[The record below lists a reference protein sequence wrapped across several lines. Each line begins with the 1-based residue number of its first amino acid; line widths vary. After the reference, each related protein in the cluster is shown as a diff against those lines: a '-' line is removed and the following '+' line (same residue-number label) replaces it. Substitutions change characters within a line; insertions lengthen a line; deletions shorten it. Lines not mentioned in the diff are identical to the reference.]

1 MGKKSIA
8 QAVLSAVGGRD
19 NVRAS
24 EVCMTRLRLT
34 LADRSEASRDE
45 LDQIPEVLGTVA
57 RGADGIEVVFGPRT
71 IEGVHQALDE
81 LVRGCDEPDRPDW
94 AKEPK
99 ALDTS
104 DSTAA
109 PSDRSDGFA
118 EDSSAEGIEASGEE
132 GSSLPKDAAV
142 AASDP
147 SDFPAASGN
156 VPSAQPQD
164 QAAQQPTSARIAST
178 GRVSAQTAQEKP
190 SHRKGDAPAAKASEL
205 DHSSARGSA
214 TGGPFS
220 KPMPDRAP
228 HKVVPKHPIAR
239 PVHVE
244 PPHDEDLDQLASLLN
259 ETPSAPQSSSRGA
272 KVLVINGPNINM
284 LGIREPAIY
293 GSNNFAALLSLCHR
307 AASEAG
313 FSKCTC
319 FQSNHEGDLVD
330 QIQDAYGMYDG
341 IIINPGAYTH
351 TSVAIL
357 DALKA
362 VSIPTV
368 EVHISQ
374 VDKREDFRQI
384 SYVRAACFETIIG
397 MGIEGYRKAIFDLAK
412 KLGLDSSKA
421 SEKSK
426 G

>member
-34 LADRSEASRDE
+34 LADRSEANSDE

-71 IEGVHQALDE
+71 IEGVHKALDE
-81 LVRGCDEPDRPDW
+81 LVRGCREPEQPDW
-94 AKEPK
+94 TKETQAVANASSGANSPADSNTTAKGNSNVESGQKPNDSSPRPVS
-99 ALDTS
+99 ARSAAATS
-104 DSTAA
+104 AQDFSASSSQARASHGKSQDEQPGQSPLTYHSNDEAANTAA
-109 PSDRSDGFA
+109 
-118 EDSSAEGIEASGEE
+118 EESSGN
-132 GSSLPKDAAV
+132 
-142 AASDP
+142 DP
-147 SDFPAASGN
+147 SD
-156 VPSAQPQD
+156 
-164 QAAQQPTSARIAST
+164 
-178 GRVSAQTAQEKP
+178 
-190 SHRKGDAPAAKASEL
+190 AKASG
-205 DHSSARGSA
+205 SSHPAA
-214 TGGPFS
+214 TKATTGAPFS

-228 HKVVPKHPIAR
+228 RKVVPKHPVAR

-259 ETPSAPQSSSRGA
+259 ETPSAPEPKSRGA

-293 GSNNFAALLSLCHR
+293 GNNNFAALLSLCHR

-362 VSIPTV
+362 VSIPAV

-421 SEKSK
+421 DEKD
-426 G
+426 